1 MFFSKLHSLYWRVVN
16 KINRTLKRN
25 SWKKTP
31 ANSSTTFFKDGI
43 QLLDPH
49 LLGRETIKNLISNN
63 EVIKEVL
70 LILKKLESNHDVEF
84 ISEFYEKGL
93 RLYGDK
99 WVYADINTALV
110 GLSKIMDIENYMEI
124 GVRRG
129 RSLCMLGSQKKT
141 ANLYGFDMWIEDYHN
156 SPNPGPDFVNKELDK
171 FDFQG
176 KVNFIN
182 GDSKTTVPNFFKEN
196 PNLFFDLITIDGD
209 HSLKGAYRDI
219 KNVLPRLKI
228 GGAIIFDDISSH
240 EHLYLNKLWT
250 KEIKNK
256 NNFYSYEYTDTGL
269 GIAVGI
275 KKY

>member
-1 MFFSKLHSLYWRVVN
+1 MFFSKLHSLYWRLIN
-16 KINRTLKRN
+16 KINRALKRN

-63 EVIKEVL
+63 EVIKEAL

-156 SPNPGPDFVNKELDK
+156 SPNPGPDFVKKELDK

-228 GGAIIFDDISSH
+228 GGAIVFDDISSH
-240 EHLYLNKLWT
+240 EHLYLKKLWT

-256 NNFYSYEYTDTGL
+256 NNFYSYEFTDTGL

>member
-1 MFFSKLHSLYWRVVN
+1 MFFSKLHSLYWRVIN
-16 KINRTLKRN
+16 KIKRTLKRN
-25 SWKKTP
+25 SWKKIP
-31 ANSSTTFFKDGI
+31 SNSSTTFFKDGI

-63 EVIKEVL
+63 EVIKEAL

-228 GGAIIFDDISSH
+228 GGAIVFDDISSH
-240 EHLYLNKLWT
+240 EHIYLKKLWT

-256 NNFYSYEYTDTGL
+256 NNFYSYEFTDTGL

>member
-1 MFFSKLHSLYWRVVN
+1 MFFSKLHSLYWRVIN
-16 KINRTLKRN
+16 KIKRTLKRN
-25 SWKKTP
+25 SWKKIP
-31 ANSSTTFFKDGI
+31 SNSSTTFFKDGI

-49 LLGRETIKNLISNN
+49 LLGPETIKNLISNN
-63 EVIKEVL
+63 EVIKEAL

-176 KVNFIN
+176 KANFIN

-228 GGAIIFDDISSH
+228 GGAIVFDDISSH
-240 EHLYLNKLWT
+240 EHLYLKKLWT

-256 NNFYSYEYTDTGL
+256 NNFYSYEFTDTGL

>member
-1 MFFSKLHSLYWRVVN
+1 MFFSKLHSLYWRVIN

-31 ANSSTTFFKDGI
+31 VNSSTTFFKDGI

-63 EVIKEVL
+63 EVINEAL
-70 LILKKLESNHDVEF
+70 LILKKLKSNHDVEF
-84 ISEFYEKGL
+84 MSEFYEKGL
-93 RLYGDK
+93 ELYGDK
-99 WVYADINTALV
+99 WVYADINTALI
-110 GLSKIMDIENYMEI
+110 GLSKIMDIQNYMEI

-156 SPNPGPDFVNKELDK
+156 SPNPGPDFVKNELDK

-176 KVNFIN
+176 KLNFIN

-209 HSLKGAYRDI
+209 HSLKVAFRDI

-240 EHLYLNKLWT
+240 EHMYLKKLWT

-256 NNFYSYEYTDTGL
+256 KNFYSYEFTDIGL

>member
-1 MFFSKLHSLYWRVVN
+1 MFFSKLHSLYWRVIN
-16 KINRTLKRN
+16 KIKRTLKRN
-25 SWKKTP
+25 SWKKIP
-31 ANSSTTFFKDGI
+31 SNSSTTFFKDGI

-63 EVIKEVL
+63 EVIKEAL

-99 WVYADINTALV
+99 WVYADINTALL

-240 EHLYLNKLWT
+240 EHLYLKKLWT

-256 NNFYSYEYTDTGL
+256 NNFYSYEFTDTGL

>member
-1 MFFSKLHSLYWRVVN
+1 MFFSKLHSLYWRVIN
-16 KINRTLKRN
+16 KIKRTLKRN
-25 SWKKTP
+25 SWKKIP
-31 ANSSTTFFKDGI
+31 SNSSTTFFKDGI

-63 EVIKEVL
+63 EVIKEAL

-99 WVYADINTALV
+99 WVYADINTALL

-171 FDFQG
+171 FNFQG

-228 GGAIIFDDISSH
+228 GGAIVFDDISSH
-240 EHLYLNKLWT
+240 EHLYLKKLWT

-256 NNFYSYEYTDTGL
+256 NNFYSYEFTDAGL